1 MEIFYSCLYSWAV
14 GVSLSS
20 WKFQVF
26 TKDYAALSSLIS
38 VTVFNEA
45 VSCMCCS
52 TGKHFKF
59 I

>member
-1 MEIFYSCLYSWAV
+1 M
-14 GVSLSS
+14 
-20 WKFQVF
+20 
-26 TKDYAALSSLIS
+26 KDYAALSSLIS

-59 I
+59 LCNLLLSKNCM